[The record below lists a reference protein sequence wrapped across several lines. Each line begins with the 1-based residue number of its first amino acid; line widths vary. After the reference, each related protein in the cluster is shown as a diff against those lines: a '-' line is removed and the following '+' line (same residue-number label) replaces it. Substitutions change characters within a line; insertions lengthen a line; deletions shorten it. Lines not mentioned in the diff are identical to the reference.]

1 MSEFTPFS
9 IEHKELYSRYIS
21 QTPSNSSGYSFGNI
35 FMWESYCKRSLA
47 IHSEC
52 LCVEYDCRSGI
63 FYSIPGKGG
72 DLAAAVDTLSR
83 CAAEHGVPLMM
94 RGITAA
100 DREALESACP
110 GRFTFTP
117 DRDNADYIYSIDS
130 MASLAGKKLHG
141 KRNHCN
147 KFQATYAW
155 EFQPLTQERFDDCMS
170 VHKAWSNAREGGS
183 ADENFAIARAFQHW
197 DALGFEGGVLYAD
210 GQPVAFTV
218 GEQINEDTVDIH
230 FEKALDTVP
239 GAYPMVAREFAR
251 QLNADHPQLR
261 YLNREEDMG
270 IENLRK
276 AKESWYPLYLLEK
289 YVAVE
294 NENG

>member
-1 MSEFTPFS
+1 MSEFTPLS
-9 IEHKELYSRYIS
+9 IEQKNTYSRYVA

-35 FMWESYCKRSLA
+35 FMWESYCKRSVN

-52 LCVEYDCRSGI
+52 LCIEYDCRSGI

-72 DLAAAVDTLSR
+72 DLAGAVDYLHD
-83 CAAEHGVPLMM
+83 CAESHGVVLSI

-100 DREALESACP
+100 DREMLEQACP
-110 GRFTFTP
+110 GRFDYVADT
-117 DRDNADYIYSIDS
+117 DNFDYIYSIDS
-130 MASLAGKKLHG
+130 MASLAGKKLHA

-147 KFQATYAW
+147 KFQATYEW
-155 EFQPLTQERFDDCMS
+155 EFLPITPDRFEDCLS
-170 VHKAWSNAREGGS
+170 IHRAWS
-183 ADENFAIARAFQHW
+183 ENRDGTGEETFAIHRAFENW
-197 DALGFEGGVLYAD
+197 DALGFEGGILYAN
-210 GQPVAFTV
+210 GQPAAFTV
-218 GEQINEDTVDIH
+218 GEQISEDTVDIH

-251 QLNADHPQLR
+251 QLNANHPQLR

-289 YVAVE
+289 FIAVE
-294 NENG
+294 KA

>member
-1 MSEFTPFS
+1 MSDYTPFS
-9 IEHKELYSRYIS
+9 IHHKSLYAEHVAKS
-21 QTPSNSSGYSFGNI
+21 PSNSSGYSFGNV
-35 FMWESYCKRSLA
+35 FLWESYCHRSLT
-47 IHSEC
+47 IQHDC
-52 LCVEYDCRSGI
+52 LCIEYDCRSGV

-72 DLAAAVDTLSR
+72 NLVAALDALHEDAAKHGIPLS
-83 CAAEHGVPLMM
+83 L

-100 DREALESACP
+100 DRELLEQLCP
-110 GRFTFTP
+110 GRFSFTP
-117 DRDNADYIYSIDS
+117 DRDNYDYIYSIDA

-147 KFQATYAW
+147 KFQATYEW
-155 EFQPLTQERFDDCMS
+155 EFHPLTPDRFDDCML
-170 VHKAWSNAREGGS
+170 VHQAWSDSRDGGN
-183 ADENFAIARAFQHW
+183 ADENNAIRRTFENW
-197 DALGFEGGVLYAD
+197 DVLGFEGGILYAN
-210 GQPVAFTV
+210 GQPAAFTV
-218 GEQINEDTVDIH
+218 GEQITEDTVDIH
-230 FEKALDTVP
+230 FEKAVDTVP

-289 YVAVE
+289 FIATE
-294 NENG
+294 NPA